1 MNGEAPTTEN
11 VSNEAQLL
19 YIRFVHVQQH
29 FDNPTIVRTT
39 KATQVLILKIK
50 IVSYP
55 KS

>member
-1 MNGEAPTTEN
+1 MNPGCIFNEYSQSQYKAMNGETP
-11 VSNEAQLL
+11 
-19 YIRFVHVQQH
+19 
-29 FDNPTIVRTT
+29 IVRTT